1 MVSNK
6 HRSTY
11 EEGKLGDFDYII
23 VGGGSSGA
31 TLAGRLSSNPSV
43 KVLLLEAG
51 PSDGSLKIKV
61 PLGYGS
67 LFYDQKF
74 NWKYETE
81 PEAELNGRKMY
92 WPRGKVLGGS
102 SAINAMVYVR
112 GHQNDFKDW
121 EKVAPSWSWSNVEP
135 LFKKIEAWKGKS
147 SSARGSSGPVGVSN
161 VERDVHQLTNKYL
174 EAGQELGFPLNGD
187 YNGSHMEGVSVYQTT
202 IANGLR
208 VSSASAYIS
217 KRNSGRNLRVI
228 TNAHVTKL
236 IFDGRRATGV
246 CFSQGNRETT
256 VLTDGEVILSAGAL
270 NSPHLLYLSGLG
282 PANEL
287 QPHGISVLQD
297 MPHVGRHLQDHIG
310 VDFTL
315 AVNRPSLNQKL
326 RPVLGKFLVGLEYL
340 FFKSGPLAMSLNQ
353 AGGFVKSDP
362 SLEAPDLQLY
372 FSPLSYSTAPQ
383 GKRPLMNPDPYP
395 AVRLGFNPTKPTS
408 EGWISLKSSDPFESP
423 KFVGNYLSTEEDKKV
438 MISGMHLMR
447 KFLKTK
453 AMRDIVEEELSPG
466 SDFND
471 DKSFMDFARSEGGTV
486 FHQCGTCRMGK
497 DISSSVVDESL
508 RVHGIDGLRVADAS
522 IFPRIT
528 TGNTNAPSIMVGEKA
543 ADIILAEQKI

>member
-1 MVSNK
+1 VVSNK
-6 HRSTY
+6 HRSAY

-161 VERDVHQLTNKYL
+161 VECDVHPLTNKYL
-174 EAGQELGFPLNGD
+174 EAGQELGFPLNRD
-187 YNGSHMEGVSVYQTT
+187 YNGSNMEGVSVYQTT

-217 KRNSGRNLRVI
+217 KRNSSRNLRVI

-236 IFDGRRATGV
+236 IFDGRRAKGV

-362 SLEAPDLQLY
+362 SLKAPDLQLY

-383 GKRPLMNPDPYP
+383 GKRPLMSPDPYP
-395 AVRLGFNPTKPTS
+395 AVKLGFNPTKPTS

-471 DKSFMDFARSEGGTV
+471 DKSFMDFARSEGGTI

-508 RVHGIDGLRVADAS
+508 KVHGIDGLRVADAS

-543 ADIILAEQKI
+543 ADIILDEQKI

>member
-81 PEAELNGRKMY
+81 PEAELNGRRMY

-161 VERDVHQLTNKYL
+161 VERDVHPLTNKYL
-174 EAGQELGFPLNGD
+174 EAGQELGFPLNRD

-362 SLEAPDLQLY
+362 SLEIPDLQLY

-383 GKRPLMNPDPYP
+383 GKRPLMSPDPYP

-508 RVHGIDGLRVADAS
+508 KVHGIDGLRVADAS

>member
-6 HRSTY
+6 HRSAY
-11 EEGKLGDFDYII
+11 EEEKLGDFDYII

-161 VERDVHQLTNKYL
+161 VERDVHPLTNKYL
-174 EAGQELGFPLNGD
+174 EAGQELGFPLNRD

-383 GKRPLMNPDPYP
+383 GKRPLMSPDPYP

-508 RVHGIDGLRVADAS
+508 KVHGIDGLRVADAS

>member
-6 HRSTY
+6 HRSAY

-31 TLAGRLSSNPSV
+31 TLAGRLSSNPSI

-81 PEAELNGRKMY
+81 PEAELTGRKMY

-121 EKVAPSWSWSNVEP
+121 AKVAPSWSWSNVEP

-161 VERDVHQLTNKYL
+161 AERDVHPLTNKYL
-174 EAGQELGFPLNGD
+174 EAGQELGFPLNRD
-187 YNGSHMEGVSVYQTT
+187 YNGSNMEGVSVYQTT

-236 IFDGRRATGV
+236 IFDGRRAIGV

-256 VLTDGEVILSAGAL
+256 VLTHGEVILSAGAL

-340 FFKSGPLAMSLNQ
+340 FFKAGPLAMSLNQ

-362 SLEAPDLQLY
+362 SLEIPDLQLY

-383 GKRPLMNPDPYP
+383 GKRPLMSPDPYP

-447 KFLKTK
+447 KFLQTK

-508 RVHGIDGLRVADAS
+508 KVHGIDGLRVVDAS

>member
-1 MVSNK
+1 M
-6 HRSTY
+6 
-11 EEGKLGDFDYII
+11 GDFDYII

-81 PEAELNGRKMY
+81 PEAELNGRRMY

-121 EKVAPSWSWSNVEP
+121 AKVAPSWSWSNVEP

-161 VERDVHQLTNKYL
+161 VERDVHPLTNKYL
-174 EAGQELGFPLNGD
+174 EAGQELGFPLNRD

-236 IFDGRRATGV
+236 IFDGRRAIGV

-362 SLEAPDLQLY
+362 SLEIPDLQLY

-383 GKRPLMNPDPYP
+383 GKRPLMSPDPYP

-508 RVHGIDGLRVADAS
+508 KVHGIDCLRVADAS

-543 ADIILAEQKI
+543 ADILLAEQKI

>member
-81 PEAELNGRKMY
+81 PEAELTGRKMY

-112 GHQNDFKDW
+112 GHKNDFNDW
-121 EKVAPSWSWSNVEP
+121 AKVAPSWSWSNVEP

-161 VERDVHQLTNKYL
+161 VERDVHPLTNKYL
-174 EAGQELGFPLNGD
+174 EAGQELGFPLNRD
-187 YNGSHMEGVSVYQTT
+187 YNGSNMEGVSVYQTT

-236 IFDGRRATGV
+236 IFDGRRAKGV

-297 MPHVGRHLQDHIG
+297 IPHVGRHLQDHIG

-340 FFKSGPLAMSLNQ
+340 FFKAGPLAMSLNQ

-362 SLEAPDLQLY
+362 SLEIPDLQLY

-383 GKRPLMNPDPYP
+383 GKRPLMSPDPYP

-508 RVHGIDGLRVADAS
+508 KVHGIDGLRVADAS

>member
-161 VERDVHQLTNKYL
+161 VERDVHPLTNKYL
-174 EAGQELGFPLNGD
+174 EAGQELGFPLNRD

-362 SLEAPDLQLY
+362 SLEIPDLQLY

-383 GKRPLMNPDPYP
+383 GKRPLMSPDPYP

-508 RVHGIDGLRVADAS
+508 KVHGIDGLRVADAS

>member
-121 EKVAPSWSWSNVEP
+121 AKVAPSWSWSNVEP

-161 VERDVHQLTNKYL
+161 VERDVHPLTNKYL

-217 KRNSGRNLRVI
+217 KRNSSRNLRVI

-236 IFDGRRATGV
+236 IFDGRRAIGV

-270 NSPHLLYLSGLG
+270 NSPHLFYLSGLG

-362 SLEAPDLQLY
+362 SLEIPDLQLY

-383 GKRPLMNPDPYP
+383 GKRPLMSPDPYP

-508 RVHGIDGLRVADAS
+508 KVHGIDGLRVADAS

>member
-161 VERDVHQLTNKYL
+161 VERDVHPLTNKYL
-174 EAGQELGFPLNGD
+174 EAGQELGFPLNRD

-236 IFDGRRATGV
+236 IFDGRRAIGV

-383 GKRPLMNPDPYP
+383 GKRPLMSPDPYP

-508 RVHGIDGLRVADAS
+508 KVHGIDGLRVADAS